1 MECDIVDSK
10 PFLEYE
16 GQINKLISKEL
27 EIKDK
32 DEALEILK
40 RVGYYQLISGY
51 KSMFKNAAG
60 YYINGVEFN
69 DIVSLY
75 YFDEGLRNLFLEY
88 ILKIERTICSHISY
102 YFCNKFGNNQQHYL
116 EPQNYNSRASSHEL
130 TKLLNTIN
138 FYSTRDT
145 KHKYIKHYREHYG
158 NVPLW
163 VVINALSIGNI
174 SVLYTC
180 LQDDIK
186 SQIAKEYEQV
196 NESEIGAMLRS
207 LTKFRNL
214 CAHGERLYNER
225 IGDAIPNTNIHQ
237 KLEIEIDNGQ
247 YKYGKKDL
255 FSVLISC
262 KYLLSKKEFSQLKR
276 NLEKLIQ
283 LYFCKPGSFLKVENI
298 LEKMGFPSNWT
309 KISRYKN

>member
-1 MECDIVDSK
+1 MSDK
-10 PFLEYE
+10 PFLDYE
-16 GQINKLISKEL
+16 GQINKLLSKEL
-27 EIKDK
+27 VIENK

-69 DIVSLY
+69 DIVALY

-102 YFCNKFGNNQQHYL
+102 HFCDKFGNSQQCYL
-116 EPQNYNSRASSHEL
+116 EPHNYSPRASHREL
-130 TKLLNTIN
+130 TKLLNTIGY
-138 FYSTRDT
+138 YSTRDT
-145 KHKYIKHYREHYG
+145 KHKYIKHYRENHG

-174 SVLYTC
+174 SVLYAC

-186 SQIAKEYEQV
+186 SKIAKEYAYV
-196 NESEIGAMLRS
+196 NESEIEAMLRS

-214 CAHGERLYNER
+214 CAHGERLFNDR
-225 IGDAIPNTNIHQ
+225 IGDAIPNTNIHE
-237 KLEIEIDNGQ
+237 KLEIEIINGQ
-247 YKYGKKDL
+247 YKYGKNDL
-255 FSVLISC
+255 FSVLITC
-262 KYLLSKKEFSQLKR
+262 KYLLPKKDFSQLKR
-276 NLEKLIQ
+276 KLEKLIQ
-283 LYFCKPGSFLKVENI
+283 SFFYRPDSFLKAENI
-298 LEKMGFPSNWT
+298 LAKMGFPLNWS
-309 KISRYKN
+309 KITRYKN

>member
-1 MECDIVDSK
+1 MSNK
-10 PFLEYE
+10 PFLDYE
-16 GQINKLISKEL
+16 GQINKLLSKEL
-27 EIKDK
+27 EIKNK
-32 DEALEILK
+32 DEALKILK

-51 KSMFKNAAG
+51 KTMFKNAAG
-60 YYINGVEFN
+60 YYIDGVEFN

-102 YFCNKFGNNQQHYL
+102 YFCNKFGNSQHCYL
-116 EPQNYNSRASSHEL
+116 EPRNYNPRASHHEL
-130 TKLLNTIN
+130 TKLLNTIRY
-138 FYSTRDT
+138 YSNRDM
-145 KHKYIKHYREHYG
+145 KHKYIKHYREHHG

-174 SVLYTC
+174 SVLYAC

-186 SQIAKEYEQV
+186 SKISKEYAYV
-196 NESEIGAMLRS
+196 NEADIEAMLRS

-225 IGDAIPNTNIHQ
+225 IGNAIPNTNIHQ
-237 KLEIEIDNGQ
+237 KLEIEITNGQ

-262 KYLLSKKEFSQLKR
+262 KYLLPKKDFNQLKR
-276 NLEKLIQ
+276 KLEKLIQ
-283 LYFCKPGSFLKVENI
+283 SYFNRPDSFLKVENI

-309 KISRYKN
+309 KITRYKN

>member
-1 MECDIVDSK
+1 MECDIVDNK
-10 PFLEYE
+10 PFLDYE
-16 GQINKLISKEL
+16 GQINKLLSKEL

-32 DEALEILK
+32 DKALEMLK

-60 YYINGVEFN
+60 YYMNGVEFN
-69 DIVSLY
+69 DIASLY
-75 YFDEGLRNLFLEY
+75 YFDECLRNLFLEY

-102 YFCNKFGNNQQHYL
+102 YFCNKFGNNQQCYL
-116 EPQNYNSRASSHEL
+116 EEQNYSSRASNREL
-130 TKLLNTIN
+130 TKLLNTIRY
-138 FYSTRDT
+138 YSTRDT
-145 KHKYIKHYREHYG
+145 KHKYIKHYREHHG

-186 SQIAKEYEQV
+186 SQIAKEYEHV
-196 NESEIGAMLRS
+196 NESEIEAMLKS

-214 CAHGERLYNER
+214 CAHGERLFNER
-225 IGDAIPNTNIHQ
+225 IGNAIPNTNIHQ
-237 KLEIEIDNGQ
+237 KLEIEIINGQ
-247 YKYGKKDL
+247 YKYGKNDL

-262 KYLLSKKEFSQLKR
+262 KYLLPKEDFSQLKKS
-276 NLEKLIQ
+276 LEKLIQ
-283 LYFCKPGSFLKVENI
+283 LYFSRPDGFVKVENI
-298 LEKMGFPSNWT
+298 LEKMGFPLNWT
-309 KISRYKN
+309 KITRYKN